1 MNVSADTFIAGSL
14 TADDWDARKVV
25 LATGSAS
32 DWESAFKDFFLQ
44 RLELRY
50 LGPIK
55 VLQKNGKYLGEGF
68 SIVAIQCSLV
78 EFLESSFQG
87 KNYRHQLR
95 GQLLGA
101 HEYSASKDIFVSFL
115 TNRSPFSSFFA
126 NTSAHDF
133 YVSVRC
139 GLLHEAR
146 TKNGWK
152 IWGRDHSGKIA
163 DTASRVLYRDNFQD
177 GLWSYIR
184 QYGQDLQTDKALQEA
199 FVRKLDGLFV

>member
-1 MNVSADTFIAGSL
+1 MNVSADTVIAGSL
-14 TADDWDARKVV
+14 TADDWAARKVV

-32 DWESAFKDFFLQ
+32 DWGSAFNDFFLQ
-44 RLELRY
+44 RLQLRY
-50 LGPIK
+50 LDPIK
-55 VLQKNGKYLGEGF
+55 VLQENGSCLGEGF

-87 KNYRHQLR
+87 KNYKWLSQ

-101 HEYSASKDIFVSFL
+101 HEYSVSKDIFVSFL
-115 TNRSPFSSFFA
+115 SNRPPFSGIFTIA
-126 NTSAHDF
+126 SARDF
-133 YVSVRC
+133 YVNVRC

-152 IWGRDHSGKIA
+152 IWAYDSSGAIA
-163 DTASRVLYRDNFQD
+163 DTTSRVVYRDNFQE
-177 GLWSYIR
+177 GLLNYIQ

-199 FVRKLDGLFV
+199 FVRKLDGLCV